1 MLSFIFIRPCRLSVV
16 AQTDKLLPFVCII
29 PLFYPDNTAILVL
42 NFYREMKTFFLLLA
56 LGIGGA
62 ASAQQ
67 QPDNT
72 PSHIP
77 YNTFIP
83 LQGTPYTIAYKVDP
97 TKKGAG
103 TGHMLFVNGQDTT
116 RVEYPG
122 ISMLWR
128 IQQVK
133 IDPYQLNKVVVL
145 IHRKNNPRIHRHI
158 DIWAR
163 PLKLYLLSSDG
174 KTNQQLTP
182 NVFFVDNYVV
192 DSNKATIACRG
203 FFDNN
208 ANEKLDRKDTKDTL
222 VYDLVTLK
230 QVAGAVR

>member
-1 MLSFIFIRPCRLSVV
+1 
-16 AQTDKLLPFVCII
+16 
-29 PLFYPDNTAILVL
+29 
-42 NFYREMKTFFLLLA
+42 MKIFFLLLA
-56 LGIGGA
+56 LGTGVA

-67 QPDNT
+67 QPDNEL
-72 PSHIP
+72 PYIP
-77 YNTFIP
+77 YNRFVP
-83 LQGTPYTIAYKVDP
+83 LQGTPYTVAYKADT

-103 TGHMLFVNGQDTT
+103 TRHMLFLNGPDTT

-122 ISMLWR
+122 GSMLWGVR
-128 IQQVK
+128 QVK
-133 IDPYQLNKVVVL
+133 LDQYNVNKVVAL
-145 IHRKNNPRIHRHI
+145 INRKNNPRIHKHI
-158 DIWAR
+158 DIWES

-174 KTNQQLTP
+174 RTNQQLTP
-182 NVFFVDNYVV
+182 NVFFVDTYVV

-230 QVAGAVR
+230 QVAGALR